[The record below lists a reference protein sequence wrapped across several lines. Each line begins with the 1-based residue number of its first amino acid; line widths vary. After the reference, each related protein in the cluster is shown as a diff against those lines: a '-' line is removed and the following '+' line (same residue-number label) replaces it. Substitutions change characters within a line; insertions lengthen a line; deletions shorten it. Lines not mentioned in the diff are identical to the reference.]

1 MRYGWFLTGTE
12 PTIESAKY
20 ASGAEMNTVNLA
32 GSYVDEKAAR
42 RRAIVA
48 TVLGNGFEWFDFMVY
63 GFFAITIAKLFFP
76 TGNDLTSLMLSVA
89 TFGVGFLVRPFGGIL
104 IGIYSDRAGRKAA
117 LSLTIL
123 LMCAGTAIIGLAP
136 TYSQIGM
143 AAPCLIVFARL
154 LQGFSAGGEM
164 GTATAFL
171 TEHAPKGKK
180 AYYSSWIQTSIGFAV
195 LMGACFGTGITLGL
209 STADMESWGWR
220 IPFLSGLLIGPIGFF
235 IRRNLDETPV
245 FLEAEKSKTPLKE
258 VLRDY
263 PWQAFAS
270 FAMVVLWTVCIYVIL
285 FYMPTFSVKVL
296 KLPQSASFIA
306 AMVGG
311 GVITVFSPFTGWYS
325 DKVGRKWLLGG
336 ASAAMLILAWPMFAM
351 IVKAPSLATLCVF
364 QAVFG
369 VLIAIYTG
377 PILAALSETFPTK
390 VLSTGLSVAYNL
402 AVMTFGGFAS
412 LILTWLI
419 STTGTAMAPAF
430 YVIFAAAFSL
440 LGVLFGYRQP
450 KEV

>member
-1 MRYGWFLTGTE
+1 MTTVPLA
-12 PTIESAKY
+12 SAY
-20 ASGAEMNTVNLA
+20 EEDRT
-32 GSYVDEKAAR
+32 AR
-42 RRAIVA
+42 RRAIIA

-76 TGNDLTSLMLSVA
+76 TGNDFTSLMLSVA
-89 TFGVGFLVRPFGGIL
+89 TFGVGFLIRPLGGIL
-104 IGIYSDRAGRKAA
+104 LGIYADRVGRKAA

-123 LMCAGTAIIGLAP
+123 MMCAGTALIGLAP
-136 TYSQIGM
+136 TYSQIGL
-143 AAPCLIVFARL
+143 AAPCLIVLARL

-171 TEHAPKGKK
+171 TEHAPPGKK

-195 LMGACFGTGITLGL
+195 LLGACFGTGLTLGL
-209 STADMESWGWR
+209 SSADVESWGWR

-235 IRRNLDETPV
+235 IRRNLEETPV
-245 FLEAEKSKTPLKE
+245 FLQTKDKSKTPLMD

-263 PWQAFAS
+263 PWQAFAT

-296 KLPQSASFIA
+296 KLPSSASFIA

-311 GVITVFSPFTGWYS
+311 SVITFCSPITGWAS
-325 DKVGRKWLLGG
+325 DRIGRKWLLGG
-336 ASAAMLILAWPMFAM
+336 ASAAMLVVAWPMFAL
-351 IVKAPSLATLCVF
+351 IVSAPSVTTLCVF

-377 PILAALSETFPTK
+377 PILAALSETFPAK
-390 VLSTGLSVAYNL
+390 VLSTGLSIAYNL
-402 AVMTFGGFAS
+402 AVMTFGGFAA

-419 STTGTAMAPAF
+419 SATGTAMAPAF
-430 YVIFAAAFSL
+430 YVMFAAGFSL

-450 KEV
+450 RSA